1 MPPRPRPRPANRQ
14 ASAPTQHATSSSK
27 PVPIAKTGRELE
39 LDKGDELFIRNRN
52 RTAKDWQRLDRI
64 AKGEPRDPFS
74 SLERDSDADE
84 LSDDASGSPR
94 KRRRPRQREG
104 SELPEWTRQT
114 DVTLLAPDDESDLE
128 VFDVASQDVDD
139 SHPVTANSTNKRPRS
154 RSRSLTPPP
163 GLSMQQILHV
173 RNLVSTTLQ
182 ESLRADSPTNDFIDD
197 SVDTIVLDEDLAS
210 IAREVQARVNRRGD
224 VESGGGPEIV
234 TIKVR
239 WLLNSDGRADVW
251 TLEMKRH
258 DTFHALFEDVANAA
272 GILTSSLVLT
282 HGGARVFASATP
294 HSLKIWAEAQ
304 MGTVH
309 MTDICV
315 LDASDVTTFEY
326 LREQRHELHPPLAGS
341 STSWTPPPGSMED
354 GESESD
360 VQSVAEEDDDT
371 FKLVVRS
378 GTTKDVTL
386 KVRPTTSCGA
396 IVKAFLR
403 RAGIADKYPEGKSS
417 RKKSAGGPRLMID
430 GDRMDP
436 DTPISEADLE
446 DGDQVEVTGL

>member
-14 ASAPTQHATSSSK
+14 ASGSTQHATSSSK
-27 PVPIAKTGRELE
+27 HVPISKTGRELE

-64 AKGEPRDPFS
+64 AKEQTS
-74 SLERDSDADE
+74 QSLERDLDADE
-84 LSDDASGSPR
+84 LSDDISGSPR
-94 KRRRPRQREG
+94 KRKRTRQREG

-114 DVTLLAPDDESDLE
+114 DVSRLAPDDESDLE
-128 VFDVASQDVDD
+128 VFDVASQEVDD
-139 SHPVTANSTNKRPRS
+139 SHPVTANGANKRSRS

-182 ESLRADSPTNDFIDD
+182 DSLRADSPTNDFIDD
-197 SVDTIVLDEDLAS
+197 SIDTIVLDEDLAS

-224 VESGGGPEIV
+224 IESGGGPEIV

-239 WLLNSDGRADVW
+239 WLLNRDGRADVW
-251 TLEMKRH
+251 TLDMKRH

-304 MGTVH
+304 M
-309 MTDICV
+309 
-315 LDASDVTTFEY
+315 DASDVTTFEY

-360 VQSVAEEDDDT
+360 VQSIAEEDDDT

-378 GTTKDVTL
+378 GMTKDVTL
-386 KVRPTTSCGA
+386 KVRPTTTCGA

-417 RKKSAGGPRLMID
+417 RKKSAVGGPRLMID

>member
-27 PVPIAKTGRELE
+27 PVPITKTGRELE

-64 AKGEPRDPFS
+64 AKGEPRDTCS
-74 SLERDSDADE
+74 ASQSLERDMDVDE

-128 VFDVASQDVDD
+128 VFDVASQEVDD

-182 ESLRADSPTNDFIDD
+182 DSLRADSPTNDFIDD

-272 GILTSSLVLT
+272 GIITSSLVLT

-304 MGTVH
+304 MGTFVSRVRVD
-309 MTDICV
+309 TSC
-315 LDASDVTTFEY
+315 
-326 LREQRHELHPPLAGS
+326 HPPLAGS

-378 GTTKDVTL
+378 GMTKDVTL

-417 RKKSAGGPRLMID
+417 RKKSAVGGPRLMID

-446 DGDQVEVTGL
+446 DG

>member
-1 MPPRPRPRPANRQ
+1 MKP
-14 ASAPTQHATSSSK
+14 SAD
-27 PVPIAKTGRELE
+27 L
-39 LDKGDELFIRNRN
+39 
-52 RTAKDWQRLDRI
+52 
-64 AKGEPRDPFS
+64 
-74 SLERDSDADE
+74 
-84 LSDDASGSPR
+84 R
-94 KRRRPRQREG
+94 KFTCHP
-104 SELPEWTRQT
+104 S
-114 DVTLLAPDDESDLE
+114 LLAPDDESDLE

-139 SHPVTANSTNKRPRS
+139 SHPVTANGTNKRPRS

-163 GLSMQQILHV
+163 GLSMQQILH
-173 RNLVSTTLQ
+173 RFAAPTLQ

-197 SVDTIVLDEDLAS
+197 SVDTIVLDEDLVS

-251 TLEMKRH
+251 TLEMKRVF
-258 DTFHALFEDVANAA
+258 TTLSTYYSKIVANAA

-309 MTDICV
+309 MSDICV

-326 LREQRHELHPPLAGS
+326 LREQRHEPHPPLAGS

-378 GTTKDVTL
+378 GMTKDVTL

-403 RAGIADKYPEGKSS
+403 RAGIADNYPEGKSS
-417 RKKSAGGPRLMID
+417 RKSAVGGPRLMID